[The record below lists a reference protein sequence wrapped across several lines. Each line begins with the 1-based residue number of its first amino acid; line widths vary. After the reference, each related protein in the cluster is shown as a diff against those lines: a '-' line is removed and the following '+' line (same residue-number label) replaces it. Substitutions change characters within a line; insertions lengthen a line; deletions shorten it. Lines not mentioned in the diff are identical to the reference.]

1 MKKPGSQPQV
11 EASRAATAEISSNL
25 ERIALHL
32 PVLRI
37 LLDLLLGVKS
47 IDEVGGV
54 AAP

>member
-11 EASRAATAEISSNL
+11 VTSRAATAEISGIL

-47 IDEVGGV
+47 IDKVGSV